1 MLSTLVVM
9 LAASGQ
15 GAYAPPAPND
25 DKTTM
30 PRQADTAPYE
40 RRDESQGVP
49 TDPLFDRKL
58 VATDDATFIR
68 SAVETGRQATLDAQ
82 GASRQLESETLR
94 ETAAA
99 IRTQNEDTT
108 HKLEALA
115 RRKGWRLPE
124 ENPARKSTLPT
135 ASPHRAGANFI
146 LNQITAH
153 QTTLALYRAQIAGK
167 GDPELKRTL
176 EAALPGYER
185 NLSKLLAAKP

>member
-82 GASRQLESETLR
+82 GALHPQPDHCSPDDARAVPRTDRRQ
-94 ETAAA
+94 
-99 IRTQNEDTT
+99 
-108 HKLEALA
+108 
-115 RRKGWRLPE
+115 G
-124 ENPARKSTLPT
+124 
-135 ASPHRAGANFI
+135 
-146 LNQITAH
+146 
-153 QTTLALYRAQIAGK
+153 
-167 GDPELKRTL
+167 
-176 EAALPGYER
+176 
-185 NLSKLLAAKP
+185 